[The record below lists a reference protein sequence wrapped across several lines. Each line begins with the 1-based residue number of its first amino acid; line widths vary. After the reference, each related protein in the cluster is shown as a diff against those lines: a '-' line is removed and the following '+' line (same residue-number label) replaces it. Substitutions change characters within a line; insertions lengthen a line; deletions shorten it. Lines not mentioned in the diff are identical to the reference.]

1 MLIKKNMMFDKKVIS
16 AFVAA
21 SLSGCA
27 QVHTADF
34 KDITKTNDA
43 TTDEIEL
50 YKKQSVAEINGGMVF
65 DDFFVKTTPVKVRS
79 KDAIVLPDFLPPTIE
94 VYSGVPMTEREMAQM
109 LYDDHGIKITF
120 SRMIAPEKKESKKE
134 AQKGSET
141 QNVNTMS
148 DGTIDITDLSD
159 INEPQENA
167 STDGAIDPAEI
178 QDMLELFGNA
188 REVDNKNDTRISK
201 VDYNGSLHGFF
212 DWLALDRSLSWKY
225 DDDSDTFVLYDL
237 DTVVFELI
245 DNTDKF
251 TLETTVD
258 TSSDS
263 NAGSS
268 GGATSSKS
276 STSQKATYEEEAE
289 HWEDLTKM
297 ITQMLSSNG
306 EAAFDLKNGRVA
318 ITDTKQ
324 AIQKIGGVIES
335 INEASGSQVVLNLTY
350 IKISLE
356 ETSEIG
362 VNLNAADIVSGAVSG
377 GAKVGGD
384 LSVFQNIFSM
394 SFTRAGV
401 DAMIGSLGRLGSI
414 SYRYDSPILTM
425 NNHLTPF
432 QSVEEEHYISE
443 VEKETDEENDKETLT
458 PKKAINKT
466 GITSTWKNRII
477 NDRVI
482 VDGKLSL
489 IENLVMKEK
498 PQMNN
503 IVLPK
508 NALDTHNIKTML
520 RNGETK
526 VVSIQEINRRVADSS
541 GPLGANS
548 FFLGGEEKTKKRRE
562 ISVVL
567 VTPYIIK

>member
-1 MLIKKNMMFDKKVIS
+1 MLIKKYMMFDKKVIS

-27 QVHTADF
+27 QVHTDDF
-34 KDITKTNDA
+34 KDITKTNET

-79 KDAIVLPDFLPPTIE
+79 KDAIVLPDFLPTEIE
-94 VYSGVPMTEREMAQM
+94 VYSGVPMTEQEMTQM
-109 LYDDHGIKITF
+109 IYDDHGIKITF
-120 SRMIAPEKKESKKE
+120 SRMIEPEGKDDKKEEKKEDK
-134 AQKGSET
+134 T

-148 DGTIDITDLSD
+148 DGTVDIMGLSD
-159 INEPQENA
+159 NAQPQGGDSKDEEP
-167 STDGAIDPAEI
+167 TVV

-188 REVDNKNDTRISK
+188 REIDNEDDTRIKK

-212 DWLALDRSLSWKY
+212 DWLALDRNLSWKY

-251 TLETTVD
+251 TLESAVD

-268 GGATSSKS
+268 GGASSSKS

-289 HWEDLTKM
+289 HWDDLTKM
-297 ITQMLSSNG
+297 IKQMLSSNG

-324 AIQKIGGVIES
+324 AIQKIGGVIEN

-350 IKISLE
+350 IKLSLE

-362 VNLNAADIVSGAVSG
+362 INLSATDIVSGAVKG

-394 SFTRAGV
+394 NFTKAGV

-432 QSVEEEHYISE
+432 QSVEEEHYVAE
-443 VEKETDEENDKETLT
+443 VEKETDENDKETLT

-489 IENLVMKEK
+489 IENLVMKEE
-498 PQMNN
+498 PAMNN

-567 VTPYIIK
+567 VTPFIIK